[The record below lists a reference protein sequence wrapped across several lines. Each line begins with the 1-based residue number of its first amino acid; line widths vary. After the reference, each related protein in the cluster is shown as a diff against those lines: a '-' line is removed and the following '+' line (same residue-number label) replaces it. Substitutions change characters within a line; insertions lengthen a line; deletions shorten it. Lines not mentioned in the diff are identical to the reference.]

1 LRSDCWRHKQW
12 CQTQVDVVI
21 VVVGVQV
28 YDVEIAEDMVGELV
42 AQSLQLIV
50 DEGHRKTK
58 SVVDL
63 ELELDCAQTAPS
75 AGNNLDLVS
84 VEPANLGAHVKVLD
98 QKGEVG
104 IDVKALNV
112 GNHHLLSS
120 DCVVDVELHFE
131 VTIDIQLLFSF

>member
-1 LRSDCWRHKQW
+1 
-12 CQTQVDVVI
+12 
-21 VVVGVQV
+21 
-28 YDVEIAEDMVGELV
+28 MVGELV

-104 IDVKALNV
+104 VDVKALNV

-131 VTIDIQLLFSF
+131 ITIDIQLLFSF